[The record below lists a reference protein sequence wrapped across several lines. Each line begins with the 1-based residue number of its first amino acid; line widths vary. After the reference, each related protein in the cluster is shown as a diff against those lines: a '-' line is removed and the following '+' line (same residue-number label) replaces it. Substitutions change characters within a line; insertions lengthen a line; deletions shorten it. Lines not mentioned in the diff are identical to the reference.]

1 VFPFRPQWLDD
12 GNILYTADG
21 QIKRRPVGGRPQTIP
36 FSARVALQRATY
48 TIAHRSLEP
57 VGARTARGIV
67 APVVAPNGRAIAF
80 VALGDLWV
88 MPLGADN
95 AAPIRITDDAAAEI
109 DPAWSP
115 DSGRIAFSSDRT
127 GRMQI
132 WIHDLRNGSET
143 QVTDDRVAATAARWS
158 PDGNHLAYL
167 QADRSLSVL
176 TLVHDEHRGVVPTPI
191 VRGPLGRP
199 TWAADNRTIAAGA
212 LFPFS
217 DRALD
222 GLNQL
227 LLFRLDPSAAFST
240 ALVAGH
246 SAGNRDGNG
255 PVWSP
260 DGNRMTYA
268 SEGRLWNVNVDDN
281 GGAIGPPIAIAP
293 SIARGDEAPESP
305 SWEGDTRHIVYQTP
319 SGLRR
324 IAADGGVPESID
336 VGLTWLPSPPEGAV
350 VVHAGHVLDGVIE
363 GERGET
369 DIVIDR
375 DGIIREIGGHRDE
388 LHAGRVV
395 LAPNETVMPGLVDMH
410 AQFDRSDGRNFGRAM
425 LAYGVTTV
433 RIPGI
438 NAYAAMAEQEA
449 IAAGR
454 RPGPRLVASGDVL
467 EGIRVADAGGAF
479 VASDQQLAQELDRA
493 AALGADFL
501 ATGARLPHRFRKRA
515 IEAGHALAIPAAS
528 PSLYPAVA
536 FGADVVERIGGGR
549 VYRDVIDLIV
559 KSGVT
564 ATSSLA
570 IEGGFEARLAG
581 DRSLLFDPRF
591 ALFQLPVVSRLTDLA
606 AQIPTPR
613 LDAALKRR
621 ETAVKTIV
629 DLGGKIVAASH
640 APIVPYGLG
649 LHVELESLVH
659 AGVTPFQAIQM
670 ATINAARALG
680 LDAEIG
686 TIEVGKLADFAFV
699 DGDPLVDIRNARAV
713 KRVMKGGRAYTVD
726 ELLRR

>member
-1 VFPFRPQWLDD
+1 
-12 GNILYTADG
+12 
-21 QIKRRPVGGRPQTIP
+21 
-36 FSARVALQRATY
+36 
-48 TIAHRSLEP
+48 
-57 VGARTARGIV
+57 
-67 APVVAPNGRAIAF
+67 
-80 VALGDLWV
+80 
-88 MPLGADN
+88 M
-95 AAPIRITDDAAAEI
+95 
-109 DPAWSP
+109 
-115 DSGRIAFSSDRT
+115 
-127 GRMQI
+127 
-132 WIHDLRNGSET
+132 
-143 QVTDDRVAATAARWS
+143 
-158 PDGNHLAYL
+158 
-167 QADRSLSVL
+167 
-176 TLVHDEHRGVVPTPI
+176 
-191 VRGPLGRP
+191 
-199 TWAADNRTIAAGA
+199 
-212 LFPFS
+212 
-217 DRALD
+217 
-222 GLNQL
+222 
-227 LLFRLDPSAAFST
+227 
-240 ALVAGH
+240 
-246 SAGNRDGNG
+246 
-255 PVWSP
+255 
-260 DGNRMTYA
+260 
-268 SEGRLWNVNVDDN
+268 
-281 GGAIGPPIAIAP
+281 
-293 SIARGDEAPESP
+293 
-305 SWEGDTRHIVYQTP
+305 
-319 SGLRR
+319 
-324 IAADGGVPESID
+324 
-336 VGLTWLPSPPEGAV
+336 
-350 VVHAGHVLDGVIE
+350 
-363 GERGET
+363 
-369 DIVIDR
+369 
-375 DGIIREIGGHRDE
+375 
-388 LHAGRVV
+388 

-570 IEGGFEARLAG
+570 IDGGFEARLAG